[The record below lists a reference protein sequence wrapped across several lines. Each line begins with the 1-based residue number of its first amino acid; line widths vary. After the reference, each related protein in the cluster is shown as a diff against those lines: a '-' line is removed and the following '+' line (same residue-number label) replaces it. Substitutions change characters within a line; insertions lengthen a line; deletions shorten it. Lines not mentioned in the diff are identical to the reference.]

1 MIGLDTNVLVRYVT
15 QDDPVQ
21 SPKASRLI
29 ESLTTASPGF
39 VSLVSVVELVWVLQ
53 SSYQS
58 AKSEVVAVLET
69 LLRTRELTVEHP
81 DVIWQALR
89 RFTSTRADFADCLIE
104 RCDPY
109 RPLPSEPLPGEPP
122 SPLRLPSGCA
132 FHPRCRHARAVCAEV
147 LPPTHVVQ
155 THRYSCVLEEP
166 LL

>member
-58 AKSEVVAVLET
+58 AKS
-69 LLRTRELTVEHP
+69 
-81 DVIWQALR
+81 
-89 RFTSTRADFADCLIE
+89 
-104 RCDPY
+104 
-109 RPLPSEPLPGEPP
+109 
-122 SPLRLPSGCA
+122 
-132 FHPRCRHARAVCAEV
+132 
-147 LPPTHVVQ
+147 
-155 THRYSCVLEEP
+155 
-166 LL
+166 